1 MRGTSRALFFLALL
15 TALVFAD
22 AENRPCSAQG
32 VVMLRVAVTLPDLAP
47 IVRTLGGEKVSV
59 LEVMPPGSD
68 PHSFTLT
75 PQALASIQSADLIV
89 YGKSDFLQFE
99 KELSNAARNIDRV
112 DWPDYERY
120 GAALKD
126 FPGFSGNPHG
136 FWLGFDNAK
145 AIASGIAEALI
156 LKGLDPVQVAQS
168 LRTFLEEVDAMSKS
182 GKELVANLGRERSR
196 WVAMEACVV
205 YQIDNLGLTVA
216 DVVYR
221 DAGGFAS
228 GADLLAIEDKLR
240 EREYAGLV
248 CPLSMRG
255 SKEGEMAE
263 QIARDTGAP
272 VAYVKFL
279 DAQAG
284 DSFLAQAAYN
294 CGAIAVA
301 AMKGEAAAQTRSTGS
316 GWIVWMLVV
325 FGLLIALVMQ
335 NKRMYYSGGGGGIFE
350 KKQKK

>member
-1 MRGTSRALFFLALL
+1 
-15 TALVFAD
+15 
-22 AENRPCSAQG
+22 
-32 VVMLRVAVTLPDLAP
+32 MLRVAVTLPDLAP
-47 IVRTLGGEKVSV
+47 IVRTLGGEKVEV

-75 PQALASIQSADLIV
+75 ADALASIQSADLIV
-89 YGKSDFLQFE
+89 FGKSDFLQFE
-99 KELSNAARNIDRV
+99 KELSAAAGNIDRV
-112 DWPDYERY
+112 DWPDYERH

-136 FWLGFDNAK
+136 YWLGFGNAK

-156 LKGLDPVQVAQS
+156 LKGLDPVQVAES
-168 LRTFLEEVDAMSKS
+168 LRTFSEEVDAMSKS
-182 GKELVANLGRERSR
+182 GKELMVNVGRERSR
-196 WVAMEACVV
+196 WVGMIPGVL
-205 YQIDNLGLTVA
+205 YSIDNLGVSVA

-221 DAGGFAS
+221 EGGGFAS
-228 GADLLAIEDKLR
+228 GADLLVIEDKLR
-240 EREYAGLV
+240 EREWAGVV

-255 SKEGEMAE
+255 SKAGEMAE

-279 DAQAG
+279 DARSG
-284 DSFLAQAAYN
+284 DSFLALAAYN
-294 CGAIAVA
+294 ASAISVA
-301 AMKGEAAAQTRSTGS
+301 AVEGEVVAQSRSSGS

-335 NKRMYYSGGGGGIFE
+335 NKRMYYSGAGGGIFE